1 MEPVTAV
8 TSPSQNQAN
17 KGQRGTRL
25 ETFDESV
32 SADLHKTRL
41 DLYKTNSESDY
52 CTGISVA

>member
-32 SADLHKTRL
+32 SAENTA